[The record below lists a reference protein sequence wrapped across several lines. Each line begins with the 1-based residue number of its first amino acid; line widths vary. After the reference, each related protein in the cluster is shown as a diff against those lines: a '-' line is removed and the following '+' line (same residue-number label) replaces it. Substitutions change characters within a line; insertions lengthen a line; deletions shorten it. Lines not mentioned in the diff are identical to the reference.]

1 MKYHSLAITFL
12 AAAAFSIGY
21 NEFKDGFQQ
30 ARQWVSDKI
39 AP

>member
-1 MKYHSLAITFL
+1 MKNKALLIKKTYDTLASNFT
-12 AAAAFSIGY
+12 
-21 NEFKDGFQQ
+21 E